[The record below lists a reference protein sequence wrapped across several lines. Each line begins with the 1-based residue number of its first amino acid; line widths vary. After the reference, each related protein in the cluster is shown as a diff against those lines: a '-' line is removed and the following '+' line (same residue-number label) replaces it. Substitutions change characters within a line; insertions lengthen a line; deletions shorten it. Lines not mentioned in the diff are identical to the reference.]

1 MRALMSLASGTK
13 LGPYEIQ
20 SPLGAGGM
28 GEVYRARDTRLDRT
42 VAIKVLPQGLAD
54 TPEVRQRFERE
65 ARAVSSLNHPHI
77 CALYDVGNQDGVE
90 YLVMEYI
97 EGETLAK
104 RLESGPLAT
113 AELLRYAI
121 EVADALDRAHRQGV
135 IHRDLKPGNIMLTKS
150 GAKLLDFGLAKASVP
165 PLAGDF
171 SSSPTVSRPLVGRVQ
186 SDALTAQGT
195 IVGTYQY
202 MSPEQLEGGEADA
215 RSDIFS
221 FGSVLYE
228 MATAKKAFAAKSTA
242 SLIAAILKEQP
253 RPISELQPMAPP
265 ALERVVKT
273 CLEKDPDERWQNAGD
288 LKREL
293 GWIASAG
300 SQAGIPAPVVAKRK
314 VLDRAIWI
322 AAGAL
327 LALAAAYLLWRGGV
341 WQASPAPVHLSV
353 ALPAGKVL
361 PNDSTYPLAISPDGS
376 MIVYSARGDD
386 RKTQLYMRKLGSFES
401 TPISGTEG
409 AHCPF
414 FSPRGDLLGFVSE
427 DYKLWKISLRGGS
440 PVELADHA
448 GPIGGSWSD
457 DDTIYYIKSFAS
469 GMYAVSAAGGQPKQL
484 TQTESTPEDR
494 GHLWPNALPEKN
506 GVIFTVW
513 TGRSFNEA
521 RIEVLSLSSGKR
533 KVLIEGGTNARYI
546 PGGYLVF
553 ARNGTLFVV
562 GFDPKHLEVKGTPV
576 PVMEGIMT
584 GASNGD
590 ATFAASNNGT
600 LVFQPGSFAAFQR
613 NLVWLDRTGKSTNVT
628 EGVKPYSSPFISPD
642 GKRIALT
649 LQGSS
654 FDVWVYDL
662 ERDAFT
668 KASFGGDDYEPFWSP
683 DGKMLAYTSTKSGSM
698 QAYVKHGVVQGDETM
713 VTNGTE
719 FRNLFGWAPDGREL
733 IVSHDNKETGAD
745 IYAVAVEGDH
755 KLRPLVVAPFDQS
768 EASVSPDGK
777 WLAYVSDESGQPE
790 VFVQAMNDPNSRAQI
805 SSETGHVPRWARSG
819 NELFFRAKDGLMSV
833 KFPPGTALNPGKPV
847 KLFEDKRTW
856 SGYDVAADGR
866 FVVAVE
872 ADDKGAGSQL
882 NVILHWFEELGQE
895 LRK

>member
-1 MRALMSLASGTK
+1 MSLASGTK

-104 RLESGPLAT
+104 RLESGPLVT
-113 AELLRYAI
+113 TEVLRYAI

-150 GAKLLDFGLAKASVP
+150 GAKLLDFGLAKASAP

-171 SSSPTVSRPLVGRVQ
+171 SSSPTVSRPLVGRAP

-253 RPISELQPMAPP
+253 KPISELQPMAPP

-300 SQAGIPAPVVAKRK
+300 SQAGIPAPVASKRK
-314 VLDRAIWI
+314 TRDRAIWI

-327 LALAAAYLLWRGGV
+327 LTLAVAYLFWQSGLWQGRSV
-341 WQASPAPVHLSV
+341 TLPIHLSV

-361 PNDSTYPLAISPDGS
+361 PNDSTDPLAISPDGS
-376 MIVYSARGDD
+376 TIVFSARGDD

-414 FSPRGDLLGFVSE
+414 FSPSGEWLGFVSD
-427 DYKLWKISLRGGS
+427 DYRLKKISLRGGS

-448 GPIGGSWSD
+448 GPIGASWSD
-457 DDTIYYIKSFAS
+457 DDTIYYIKSFAY
-469 GMYAVSAAGGQPKQL
+469 GMYAVPAAGGQPKQL
-484 TQTESTPEDR
+484 TQTGSTPDDR
-494 GHLWPNALPEKN
+494 GHLWPNVLPGKN

-513 TGRSFNEA
+513 TGRSLNDA

-546 PGGYLVF
+546 PGGHLAY
-553 ARNGTLFVV
+553 ARNGALFVV
-562 GFDPKHLEVKGTPV
+562 GFDPKRMELKGTPV
-576 PVMEGIMT
+576 PVTEGIMT

-590 ATFAASNNGT
+590 ATFAVSNNGT
-600 LVFQPGSFAAFQR
+600 LVFQPGTFVAYQR
-613 NLVWLDRTGKSTNVT
+613 NLVWLDRTGKSTNIVD
-628 EGVKPYSSPFISPD
+628 GVKPYSSPVISPD

-662 ERDAFT
+662 ERDTFT
-668 KASFGGDDYEPFWSP
+668 KASFGGDDYDPFWSP
-683 DGKMLAYTSTKSGSM
+683 DGKMLSYASSKSGLL
-698 QAYVKHGVVQGDETM
+698 QAYVKHGIVQGDETM
-713 VTNGTE
+713 LTDGPS
-719 FRNLFGWAPDGREL
+719 FRGLFGWMPDGREL
-733 IVSHDNKETGAD
+733 IFGRDNKETGTD
-745 IYAVAVEGDH
+745 IYTVAVEGDH
-755 KLRPLVVAPFDQS
+755 KPRPLVVAPFNQA

-777 WLAYVSDESGQPE
+777 RLAYVSDESGQNE
-790 VFVQAMNDPNSRAQI
+790 VFVQSISDPNSRAQI
-805 SSETGHVPRWARSG
+805 SSESGHVPRWARSG
-819 NELFFRAKDGLMSV
+819 NELFFVAKDGFMSV
-833 KFPPGTALNPGKPV
+833 KFAPGNTLNPGKPV
-847 KLFEDKRTW
+847 KLFEDKRAW

-872 ADDKGAGSQL
+872 AEDKGAGSQL
-882 NVILHWFEELGQE
+882 NVVLHWFEELGQE
-895 LRK
+895 LRR

>member
-1 MRALMSLASGTK
+1 MSLSSGTK

-77 CALYDVGNQDGVE
+77 CALYDVGNQDGIE

-113 AELLRYAI
+113 TDLLRYAI

-150 GAKLLDFGLAKASVP
+150 GAKLLDFGLAKATAP

-171 SSSPTVSRPLVGRVQ
+171 SSSPTVSRPLTGKAQ
-186 SDALTAQGT
+186 TDALTAQGT

-228 MATAKKAFAAKSTA
+228 MATGKKAFAAKSTA

-300 SQAGIPAPVVAKRK
+300 SQAGIPAPVASKRK
-314 VLDRAIWI
+314 TRDRAVWI

-327 LALAAAYLLWRGGV
+327 LALAAAYLV
-341 WQASPAPVHLSV
+341 WKIGLTQASPTPVHLSID
-353 ALPAGKVL
+353 LPAGKVL
-361 PNDSTYPLAISPDGS
+361 AHDSTYPLAISQDGS
-376 MIVYSARGDD
+376 TVVFSAYGDD
-386 RKTQLYMRKLGSFES
+386 RKSQLYMRKLGSFES
-401 TPISGTEG
+401 TPLSGTEG
-409 AHCPF
+409 ARCPF
-414 FSPRGDLLGFVSE
+414 FSPGGDWIGFVSE
-427 DYKLWKISLRGGS
+427 DYKLKKISLRGGS
-440 PVELADHA
+440 AVQLADHA

-469 GMYAVSAAGGQPKQL
+469 GMYAVSAGGGQPKQM
-484 TQTESTPEDR
+484 TQTGTAPEDR
-494 GHLWPNALPEKN
+494 GHLWPNALPGNN
-506 GVIFTVW
+506 GVLLTVW
-513 TGRSFNEA
+513 TGRSFNDA

-533 KVLIEGGTNARYI
+533 KLLIEGGTNARYI
-546 PGGYLVF
+546 SGGYL
-553 ARNGTLFVV
+553 AYSRNGTLFVV
-562 GFDPKHLEVKGTPV
+562 GFDPKRMEVKGTPV
-576 PVMEGIMT
+576 PMIEGIMT

-590 ATFAASNNGT
+590 ATFAVSKNGT
-600 LVFQPGSFAAFQR
+600 LVFQPGSFVAFQR
-613 NLVWLDRTGKSTNVT
+613 NFVWLDRTGKSTNIT
-628 EGVKPYSSPFISPD
+628 EGVKPYSSPVISPD
-642 GKRIALT
+642 GKRIVLT

-662 ERDAFT
+662 ERGTFT

-683 DGKMLAYTSTKSGSM
+683 DGKMLAYTSSKSGIM
-698 QAYVKHGVVQGDETM
+698 QAYVKHGIVQGDETM
-713 VTNGTE
+713 VTDGTGV
-719 FRNLFGWAPDGREL
+719 RNLFGWTADGREV
-733 IVSHDNKETGAD
+733 IFSRDSKETGTD
-745 IYAVAVEGDH
+745 IYAVAVEGDR
-755 KLRPLVVAPFDQS
+755 KPRPLVVAPFDQDG
-768 EASVSPDGK
+768 ASLAPDGK
-777 WLAYVSDESGQPE
+777 WLAYVSDESGQGE
-790 VFVQAMNDPNSRAQI
+790 VFVQAMNDPKTRAQI
-805 SSETGHVPRWARSG
+805 SSEGGLWPRWARSG
-819 NELFFRAKDGLMSV
+819 NELFFLAKGGLMSV
-833 KFPPGTALNPGKPV
+833 KFAPGNELNPGKPV
-847 KLFEDKRTW
+847 KLFQDKRAW

-866 FVVAVE
+866 FVAAVE
-872 ADDKGAGSQL
+872 ADDKAAGSQL
-882 NVILHWFEELGQE
+882 NVILHWFEELKQTQP
-895 LRK
+895 K

>member
-1 MRALMSLASGTK
+1 MALSAGTK

-54 TPEVRQRFERE
+54 TPEVRHRFERE

-77 CALYDVGNQDGVE
+77 CALYDVGNQDGIE

-113 AELLRYAI
+113 TELLRYAI
-121 EVADALDRAHRQGV
+121 EIADALDRAHRQGV
-135 IHRDLKPGNIMLTKS
+135 IHRDLKPGNVMLTKS
-150 GAKLLDFGLAKASVP
+150 GAKLLDFGLAKATAP

-221 FGSVLYE
+221 FGAVLYE

-314 VLDRAIWI
+314 TRDRAIWI

-327 LALAAAYLLWRGGV
+327 LALAAAYLFWQSGV
-341 WQASPAPVHLSV
+341 WRSSPVPVHLSV
-353 ALPAGKVL
+353 ALPAGRVL

-376 MIVYSARGDD
+376 TIVFSAHGDD
-386 RKTQLYMRKLGSFES
+386 REAQLYMRKLGSFES

-414 FSPRGDLLGFVSE
+414 FSPGGDWIGFVSD
-427 DYKLWKISLRGGS
+427 DYKLKKISLRGGS
-440 PVELADHA
+440 SVELADHA

-469 GMYAVSAAGGQPKQL
+469 GMYAVSAGGGQPKQM
-484 TQTESTPEDR
+484 TVTESTPEDR
-494 GHLWPNALPEKN
+494 GHLWPNVLPGN
-506 GVIFTVW
+506 SGVLFTVW
-513 TGRSFNEA
+513 TGVSLNDA
-521 RIEVLSLSSGKR
+521 RIEVLSLASGKR
-533 KVLIEGGTNARYI
+533 KVLIEGGTNGRYI
-546 PGGYLVF
+546 PGGYLAY
-553 ARNGTLFVV
+553 ARNGTLYVV
-562 GFDPKHLEVKGTPV
+562 TFDPKRMEVKGTPV
-576 PVMEGIMT
+576 PVTEGIMT

-590 ATFAASNNGT
+590 ATYAVSKSGT
-600 LVFQPGSFAAFQR
+600 LVFQPGSFVAYQR

-628 EGVKPYSSPFISPD
+628 EGVKPYSSPIISPD

-662 ERDAFT
+662 ERGTFT
-668 KASFGGDDYEPFWSP
+668 KASFGGDDYDPSWSP
-683 DGKMLAYTSTKSGSM
+683 DGKMLAYTSSKSGNM
-698 QAYVKHGVVQGDETM
+698 QLYVKHGIVQGDETM
-713 VTNGTE
+713 VTNGTG
-719 FRNLFGWAPDGREL
+719 FRSLFGWTADGREL
-733 IVSHDNKETGAD
+733 ICSSDNKETGAD

-755 KLRPLVVAPFDQS
+755 KSRPLVVAPFNQY
-768 EASVSPDGK
+768 EASLSPGGK
-777 WLAYVSDESGQPE
+777 WLAYVSDESGQGE
-790 VFVQAMNDPNSRAQI
+790 VFVQAMNDPNTRAQI
-805 SSETGHVPRWARSG
+805 SSEGGLFPRWARSG
-819 NELFFRAKDGLMSV
+819 NELFFLGKDGLMSV
-833 KFPPGTALNPGKPV
+833 KIPPGNALNPGKPV
-847 KLFEDKRTW
+847 KLFQNKRAW

-866 FVVAVE
+866 FVAAVE
-872 ADDKGAGSQL
+872 ADDKTTGSQL
-882 NVILHWFEELGQE
+882 NVILHWFEELKQSQP
-895 LRK
+895 K

>member
-1 MRALMSLASGTK
+1 MSLASGTK

-20 SPLGAGGM
+20 SLLGAGGM

-42 VAIKVLPQGLAD
+42 VAVKILPQGLAD
-54 TPEVRQRFERE
+54 TPEVRHRFERE

-104 RLESGPLAT
+104 RLENGPLAT
-113 AELLRYAI
+113 IELLRYAI

-150 GAKLLDFGLAKASVP
+150 GAKLLDFGLAKASPP

-171 SSSPTVSRPLVGRVQ
+171 SSSPTVSRPLIGKAQ
-186 SDALTAQGT
+186 TDALTAQGT

-228 MATAKKAFAAKSTA
+228 MATAKKAFSAKSTA

-314 VLDRAIWI
+314 KRDRAIWI
-322 AAGAL
+322 SVGVL
-327 LALAAAYLLWRGGV
+327 LALAAAYLFWQSGV
-341 WQASPAPVHLSV
+341 WQRTATPVHLSV

-361 PNDSTYPLAISPDGS
+361 VNDSTDPLAISPDGS
-376 MIVYSARGDD
+376 AIVYSARGDD
-386 RKTQLYMRKLGSFES
+386 RKRQLYMRKLGSFES
-401 TPISGTEG
+401 TPISGTEE
-409 AHCPF
+409 ARCPF
-414 FSPRGDLLGFVSE
+414 FSPRGEWVGFVSE
-427 DYKLWKISLRGGS
+427 DYKLKKISLRGGS
-440 PVELADHA
+440 PVEVADHA
-448 GPIGGSWSD
+448 GPIGASWSD

-469 GMYAVSAAGGQPKQL
+469 GMYAVPAAGGPPKQM
-484 TQTESTPEDR
+484 TQTGSTPDDR
-494 GHLWPNALPEKN
+494 GHLWPNVLPGKN

-513 TGRSFNEA
+513 TGRSLNDA
-521 RIEVLSLSSGKR
+521 RIEVLSFSSGKR

-546 PGGYLVF
+546 PGGYLAY

-562 GFDPKHLEVKGTPV
+562 GFDPKRMELKGTPV
-576 PVMEGIMT
+576 PVTEGIMT

-590 ATFAASNNGT
+590 ATFAVSNNGT
-600 LVFQPGSFAAFQR
+600 LVFEPGGFVAFQR
-613 NLVWLDRTGKSTNVT
+613 NLVWLDRTGKSTNIA
-628 EGVKPYSSPFISPD
+628 EGVKPYSSPAISPD

-649 LQGSS
+649 LEGSS

-668 KASFGGDDYEPFWSP
+668 KSSFGADDYEPFWSP
-683 DGKMLAYTSTKSGSM
+683 DGKMLAYTSSKSGNM
-698 QAYVKHGVVQGDETM
+698 QVYVKHGVVQGDETM
-713 VTNGTE
+713 VTDGTE
-719 FRNLFGWAPDGREL
+719 FRTLFGWTPDGREL
-733 IVSHDNKETGAD
+733 IVSRENKETGAD
-745 IYAVAVEGDH
+745 IYAVAVGGDH
-755 KLRPLVVAPFDQS
+755 KPRPLVVAPFNQG

-790 VFVQAMNDPNSRAQI
+790 VFVQAMNDPNIRAQI
-805 SSETGHVPRWARSG
+805 SSEGGRAPRWARSG
-819 NELFFRAKDGLMSV
+819 NELFFRAQDGLMSV
-833 KFPPGTALNPGKPV
+833 KFVPGTTLNPAKPV
-847 KLFEDKRTW
+847 KLFEDKRHW

-872 ADDKGAGSQL
+872 ADDKATGSQL
-882 NVILHWFEELGQE
+882 NVILHWFEELKQSQP
-895 LRK
+895 K

>member
-1 MRALMSLASGTK
+1 MSLASGTK

-20 SPLGAGGM
+20 SLLGAGGM

-42 VAIKVLPQGLAD
+42 VAIKILPQGLAG

-77 CALYDVGNQDGVE
+77 CALYDVGNQDGTE

-97 EGETLAK
+97 EGETLSK

-113 AELLRYAI
+113 SDLLRYAI
-121 EVADALDRAHRQGV
+121 EIADALDRAHRQGV

-150 GAKLLDFGLAKASVP
+150 GAKLLDFGLAKASAP

-265 ALERVVKT
+265 ALERVVKM

-300 SQAGIPAPVVAKRK
+300 SQAGIPAPVAAKRK
-314 VLDRAIWI
+314 MRDRAVWI
-322 AAGAL
+322 AAL
-327 LALAAAYLLWRGGV
+327 LALVAAYLFWQSSVWRSRPV
-341 WQASPAPVHLSV
+341 PVHLSV

-376 MIVYSARGDD
+376 TIIYSARGDD
-386 RKTQLYMRKLGSFES
+386 HKTQLYLRKLGSFES

-414 FSPRGDLLGFVSE
+414 FSPSGEWLGFVSE
-427 DYKLWKISLRGGS
+427 DYKLKKISLRGGS
-440 PVELADHA
+440 PVELTDRA
-448 GPIGGSWSD
+448 GPVGGSWAD
-457 DDTIYYIKSFAS
+457 DDTIFYIRSFAA
-469 GMYAVSAAGGQPKQL
+469 GMYAVSAAGGQPKQV

-494 GHLWPNALPEKN
+494 GHLWPNVLPGKS
-506 GVIFTVW
+506 GLIFTVW
-513 TGRSFNEA
+513 TGRSLNDA
-521 RIEVLSLSSGKR
+521 RIEVLSLSTGKR
-533 KVLIEGGTNARYI
+533 RVLIEGGTNARYI
-546 PGGYLVF
+546 SGGYLAY

-562 GFDPKHLEVKGTPV
+562 GFDPKSFEIKGTPV
-576 PVMEGIMT
+576 PAIEGIMT

-590 ATFAASNNGT
+590 ATFAVSNNGT
-600 LVFQPGSFAAFQR
+600 LVFQPGSFVAYQR
-613 NLVWLDRTGKSTNVT
+613 NLVWLDRTGKSANVT
-628 EGVKPYSSPFISPD
+628 EGVKPYSSPIISPD
-642 GKRIALT
+642 GKRIVLT

-662 ERDAFT
+662 ERDTFT

-683 DGKMLAYTSTKSGSM
+683 DGKMLAYSSSKSGNI

-713 VTNGTE
+713 VTDGTA
-719 FRNLFGWAPDGREL
+719 FRNLFGWTPDGREL
-733 IVSHDNKETGAD
+733 ILSRENKDTGVD

-755 KLRPLVVAPFDQS
+755 KPRPIVATPFNQA
-768 EASVSPDGK
+768 EASISPDGK

-790 VFVQAMNDPNSRAQI
+790 VFVQAMNDPNIRGQI
-805 SSETGHVPRWARSG
+805 SSEGGHEPRWARSG
-819 NELFFRAKDGLMSV
+819 NELFFRAKEGLMSA
-833 KFPPGTALNPGKPV
+833 KFAPGSALNPGKPV

-856 SGYDVAADGR
+856 SGYDVAPDGR
-866 FVVAVE
+866 FVVAVD
-872 ADDKGAGSQL
+872 ADDKATGSQL
-882 NVILHWFEELGQE
+882 NVILNWFEELKQNQP
-895 LRK
+895 K

>member
-1 MRALMSLASGTK
+1 MSLASGTK

-77 CALYDVGNQDGVE
+77 CALYDVGNQDGIE

-113 AELLRYAI
+113 TDLLRYAI

-150 GAKLLDFGLAKASVP
+150 GAKLLDFGLAKASAP

-171 SSSPTVSRPLVGRVQ
+171 SSSPTVSRPLVGKAQ
-186 SDALTAQGT
+186 TDALTAQGT

-265 ALERVVKT
+265 AVERVVKT

-300 SQAGIPAPVVAKRK
+300 SQAGIPAPAVAKRK
-314 VLDRAIWI
+314 TRDHALWI

-327 LALAAAYLLWRGGV
+327 LALVAAYLLWQSGL
-341 WQASPAPVHLSV
+341 WQSRAVALPVHLSV
-353 ALPAGKVL
+353 ALPVGKVL
-361 PNDSTYPLAISPDGS
+361 PNDSTDPLTISPDGS
-376 MIVYSARGDD
+376 TIVFSARGDD
-386 RKTQLYMRKLGSFES
+386 HKAQLYLRKLGSFES

-409 AHCPF
+409 ARNPF
-414 FSPRGDLLGFVSE
+414 FSPSGEWLGFVSD
-427 DYKLWKISLRGGS
+427 DYKLKKISLRGGS
-440 PVELADHA
+440 SVELADHA

-469 GMYAVSAAGGQPKQL
+469 GMYAVPAAGGSPKQL
-484 TQTESTPEDR
+484 TQTGSTPEDR
-494 GHLWPNALPEKN
+494 GHLWPNVLPGKN
-506 GVIFTVW
+506 GVVFTVW
-513 TGRSFNEA
+513 TGRSLNDA

-546 PGGYLVF
+546 PGGYLAY

-562 GFDPKHLEVKGTPV
+562 GFDPKRMEVTGTPI
-576 PVMEGIMT
+576 PVAEGIMT

-590 ATFAASNNGT
+590 ATFAVSNNGT
-600 LVFQPGSFAAFQR
+600 LVFQPGSFVAYQR
-613 NLVWLDRTGKSTNVT
+613 NLVWLDRTGKSKNIA
-628 EGVKPYSSPFISPD
+628 EGVKPYSSPIISPD

-662 ERDAFT
+662 ERDTFT

-683 DGKMLAYTSTKSGSM
+683 DGKMLAYTSTKSGTM
-698 QAYVKHGVVQGDETM
+698 QAYVKHGVVQGDETR
-713 VTNGTE
+713 VTNETT
-719 FRNLFGWAPDGREL
+719 FRNLFGWMPDGREL
-733 IVSHDNKETGAD
+733 IISHDNKDTGGD

-755 KLRPLVVAPFDQS
+755 KPRPLVVAPFDQT
-768 EASVSPDGK
+768 EASVSPDGN
-777 WLAYVSDESGQPE
+777 WLAYASDESGQYE
-790 VFVQAMNDPNSRAQI
+790 VFVQAMKDPNIRAQI
-805 SSETGHVPRWARSG
+805 SSEGGHEPRWARSG
-819 NELFFRAKDGLMSV
+819 NELFFHAKDGLMSV
-833 KFPPGTALNPGKPV
+833 KFAPGTALNPGKPV
-847 KLFEDKRTW
+847 KLFQDKRTW

-866 FVVAVE
+866 FVAAVE
-872 ADDKGAGSQL
+872 ADDKAAGSQL
-882 NVILHWFEELGQE
+882 NVILHWFEELKQAQP
-895 LRK
+895 K

>member
-1 MRALMSLASGTK
+1 MSLSAGTK

-20 SPLGAGGM
+20 SLLGAGGM

-42 VAIKVLPQGLAD
+42 VAVKVLPQGLAD

-77 CALYDVGNQDGVE
+77 CALYDVGNQDGIE

-113 AELLRYAI
+113 TDLLRYAI

-150 GAKLLDFGLAKASVP
+150 GAKLLDFGLAKATAP
-165 PLAGDF
+165 PLASDF
-171 SSSPTVSRPLVGRVQ
+171 SSSPTVSRPLVGRAP

-228 MATAKKAFAAKSTA
+228 MATAKKAFSAKSTA

-293 GWIASAG
+293 GWIATAG
-300 SQAGIPAPVVAKRK
+300 SQAGIPAPVIAKRK
-314 VLDRAIWI
+314 TRDRAIWI

-327 LALAAAYLLWRGGV
+327 LALVAAYLFWQSGLWRP
-341 WQASPAPVHLSV
+341 STAPVHLSV
-353 ALPAGKVL
+353 ALPAGEVL
-361 PNDSTYPLAISPDGS
+361 PNDSTDPLAISPDGS
-376 MIVYSARGDD
+376 TIIYSSRGDD
-386 RKTQLYMRKLGSFES
+386 HKTQLYMRKLASFES

-409 AHCPF
+409 ARCPF
-414 FSPRGDLLGFVSE
+414 FSPGGDWIGFVSD
-427 DYKLWKISLRGGS
+427 DYKLKKISLRGGS
-440 PVELADHA
+440 SVELADHA

-469 GMYAVSAAGGQPKQL
+469 GMYAVPAGGGQPKQV

-494 GHLWPNALPEKN
+494 GHLWPNALPGKT
-506 GVIFTVW
+506 GVLFTVW

-533 KVLIEGGTNARYI
+533 KVLIEGGTNGRYI
-546 PGGYLVF
+546 PGGYVAY
-553 ARNGTLFVV
+553 ARNGTLYVV
-562 GFDPKHLEVKGTPV
+562 GFDPKRMEVTGTPI
-576 PVMEGIMT
+576 PVTEGIMT

-590 ATFAASNNGT
+590 ATFAVSNNGT
-600 LVFQPGSFAAFQR
+600 LAFQPGSFVAYQR
-613 NLVWLDRTGKSTNVT
+613 SLVWLDRTGKSTNIT
-628 EGVKPYSSPFISPD
+628 EGVKPYSSPIVSPD

-662 ERDAFT
+662 ERGTFT
-668 KASFGGDDYEPFWSP
+668 KASFGGDDYEPYWSP
-683 DGKMLAYTSTKSGSM
+683 DGKMLAYTSSKSGSM
-698 QAYVKHGVVQGDETM
+698 QAYVKHGILQGDETM
-713 VTNGTE
+713 VTDGAPL
-719 FRNLFGWAPDGREL
+719 RNLSGWTADGREL
-733 IVSHDNKETGAD
+733 IFSRDNKETGTD

-755 KLRPLVVAPFDQS
+755 KLRPLVVAPFDQDV
-768 EASVSPDGK
+768 ASLSPDGK
-777 WLAYVSDESGQPE
+777 WLAYVSYESGQGE
-790 VFVQAMNDPNSRAQI
+790 VFAQAMNDPNTRAQI
-805 SSETGHVPRWARSG
+805 SSDGGLFPRWSRSS
-819 NELFFRAKDGLMSV
+819 NELFFLAKDGLMSV
-833 KFPPGTALNPGKPV
+833 KFTPGNVLNPGKPV
-847 KLFEDKRTW
+847 KLFQNKRAW

-872 ADDKGAGSQL
+872 ADDKATSSQL
-882 NVILHWFEELGQE
+882 NVILHWFEELKQDQP
-895 LRK
+895 K

>member
-1 MRALMSLASGTK
+1 MALTVGTK

-20 SPLGAGGM
+20 SLLGAGGM

-42 VAIKVLPQGLAD
+42 VAVKILTQGVAD

-65 ARAVSSLNHPHI
+65 ARAVSSFNHPHI
-77 CALYDVGNQDGVE
+77 CALYDIGHQDGID
-90 YLVMEYI
+90 YLVMEFI

-113 AELLRYAI
+113 PELLRYAI

-165 PLAGDF
+165 PISGDF
-171 SSSPTVSRPLVGRVQ
+171 SSSPTVSRPLIGKAQ
-186 SDALTAQGT
+186 SEALTAQGT

-228 MATAKKAFAAKSTA
+228 MATAKKAFSAKSTA

-314 VLDRAIWI
+314 TRDRAIWI
-322 AAGAL
+322 ASGAL
-327 LALAAAYLLWRGGV
+327 LAFAAAYLFWHSGLW
-341 WQASPAPVHLSV
+341 QTSPTPVHLSV
-353 ALPAGKVL
+353 ALPAGKAL
-361 PNDSTYPLAISPDGS
+361 PNDSTDPLAISPDGS
-376 MIVYSARGDD
+376 VIVFSARGDD

-414 FSPRGDLLGFVSE
+414 FSPSGDWLGFVTD
-427 DYKLWKISLRGGS
+427 DYKLKKISLRGGS
-440 PVELADHA
+440 PVELTDHA
-448 GPIGGSWSD
+448 GPIGGYWAD
-457 DDTIYYIKSFAS
+457 DGTIYYIKSFSS
-469 GMYAVSAAGGQPKQL
+469 GMYAVPAAGGQPKQI
-484 TQTESTPEDR
+484 TQTETTPEDR
-494 GHLWPNALPEKN
+494 GHLWPNVLPGN
-506 GVIFTVW
+506 TDVIFTVW
-513 TGRSFNEA
+513 TGRSLNDA
-521 RIEVLSLSSGKR
+521 RIEVLSLKSGKR

-546 PGGYLVF
+546 PGGYVAF

-562 GFDPKHLEVKGTPV
+562 GFDPKRMELKGTPV
-576 PVMEGIMT
+576 PAIEGIMT

-590 ATFAASNNGT
+590 ATFAVSNNGT
-600 LVFQPGSFAAFQR
+600 LVFQPGSFQAYQR
-613 NLVWLDRTGKSTNVT
+613 NLVWIDRTGKSTNIT
-628 EGVKPYSSPFISPD
+628 EGVKPYSTPIISPD

-662 ERDAFT
+662 ERDTFT
-668 KASFGGDDYEPFWSP
+668 KASFGGDDYTPFWSP
-683 DGKMLAYTSTKSGSM
+683 DGKMLAYTSSKSGLM
-698 QAYVKHGVVQGDETM
+698 QAYVKHGIVQGDETM
-713 VTNGTE
+713 LTDGTS
-719 FRNLFGWAPDGREL
+719 FRELFGWTPDGREV
-733 IVSHDNKETGAD
+733 IFSRDSKETGID
-745 IYAVAVEGDH
+745 LYAVAVEGDH
-755 KLRPLVVAPFDQS
+755 KPRPLVVAPFDQTQ
-768 EASVSPDGK
+768 ANVSPDGK
-777 WLAYVSDESGQPE
+777 WLAYVSDESGQDE

-819 NELFFRAKDGLMSV
+819 NELFFLTTDGIMSV
-833 KFPPGTALNPGKPV
+833 KFAPGNTINPGKPV

-872 ADDKGAGSQL
+872 ADEKGTGTHI
-882 NVILHWFEELGQE
+882 NVVLHWFDELKQE
-895 LRK
+895 QPK

>member
-1 MRALMSLASGTK
+1 MSLASGTK

-77 CALYDVGNQDGVE
+77 CALYDVGNQDGIE

-113 AELLRYAI
+113 TDLLRYAI

-150 GAKLLDFGLAKASVP
+150 GAKLLDFGLAKASAP

-171 SSSPTVSRPLVGRVQ
+171 SSSPTVSRPLIGKAQ
-186 SDALTAQGT
+186 TDALTAQGT

-314 VLDRAIWI
+314 TRDRAMWI

-327 LALAAAYLLWRGGV
+327 LALIAAYLLWQSGL
-341 WQASPAPVHLSV
+341 WQNRAVPVHLSI

-361 PNDSTYPLAISPDGS
+361 PNDSTDPLAISPDGS
-376 MIVYSARGDD
+376 TIVFSAGGEDH
-386 RKTQLYMRKLGSFES
+386 KAQLYVRKLGSFES

-414 FSPRGDLLGFVSE
+414 FSPGGDWLGFVSD
-427 DYKLWKISLRGGS
+427 DYKLKKISLRGGS
-440 PVELADHA
+440 SVELADHA

-457 DDTIYYIKSFAS
+457 DDTIYYIQSFAS
-469 GMYAVSAAGGQPKQL
+469 GMYAVPAGGGQPKQM
-484 TQTESTPEDR
+484 TQTGTAPEDR
-494 GHLWPNALPEKN
+494 GHLWPNVLPGN
-506 GVIFTVW
+506 RGVIFTVW
-513 TGRSFNEA
+513 TGRSLNDS
-521 RIEVLSLSSGKR
+521 RIEVLSLASGKR

-546 PGGYLVF
+546 LGGYL
-553 ARNGTLFVV
+553 AYGRNGTLFVV
-562 GFDPKHLEVKGTPV
+562 GFDPKRMEVKGTPV

-590 ATFAASNNGT
+590 AMFAVSNNGT
-600 LVFQPGSFAAFQR
+600 LVFQPGGFLAFQR

-628 EGVKPYSSPFISPD
+628 EGVKPYSSPVISPD

-662 ERDAFT
+662 ERDTFT
-668 KASFGGDDYEPFWSP
+668 KASFGGDDYTPFWSP
-683 DGKMLAYTSTKSGSM
+683 DGKMLAYTSSKSGNL
-698 QAYVKHGVVQGDETM
+698 QVYVKHGIVQGDETM
-713 VTNGTE
+713 VTDGAG
-719 FRNLFGWAPDGREL
+719 FRSLFGWTADGREL
-733 IVSHDNKETGAD
+733 IVSRDNKETGAD
-745 IYAVAVEGDH
+745 IYAAAVEGDH
-755 KLRPLVVAPFDQS
+755 KSRSLVVAPFNQNA
-768 EASVSPDGK
+768 ASLSPDGK
-777 WLAYVSDESGQPE
+777 WLAYVSDESGQAE
-790 VFVQAMNDPNSRAQI
+790 IFVQAMNDANTRAQI
-805 SSETGHVPRWARSG
+805 SSEGGLFPRWARSG
-819 NELFFRAKDGLMSV
+819 NELFFLAKDGVMSV
-833 KFPPGTALNPGKPV
+833 KFTPGNALNPGKPV
-847 KLFEDKRTW
+847 KLFQDKKAW

-866 FVVAVE
+866 FVAAVE
-872 ADDKGAGSQL
+872 ADDKAAGSQL
-882 NVILHWFEELGQE
+882 NVILHWFEELKQAQP
-895 LRK
+895 K

>member
-1 MRALMSLASGTK
+1 VSLASGTK

-104 RLESGPLAT
+104 RLESGPLVT
-113 AELLRYAI
+113 TEVLRYAI

-150 GAKLLDFGLAKASVP
+150 GAKLLDFGLAKASAP

-171 SSSPTVSRPLVGRVQ
+171 SSSPTVSRPLVGRAP

-228 MATAKKAFAAKSTA
+228 MATAKKAFAAKSTP

-253 RPISELQPMAPP
+253 KPISELQPMAPP

-300 SQAGIPAPVVAKRK
+300 SQAGIPAPVDSKRK
-314 VLDRAIWI
+314 TRDRAIWI

-327 LALAAAYLLWRGGV
+327 LTLAVAYLFWQSGLWQGRSV
-341 WQASPAPVHLSV
+341 TLPIHLSV

-361 PNDSTYPLAISPDGS
+361 PNDSTDPLAISPDGS
-376 MIVYSARGDD
+376 TIVFSARGDD

-414 FSPRGDLLGFVSE
+414 FSPSGEWLGFVSD
-427 DYKLWKISLRGGS
+427 DYRLKKISLRGGS

-448 GPIGGSWSD
+448 GPIGASWSD
-457 DDTIYYIKSFAS
+457 DDTIYYIKSFAY
-469 GMYAVSAAGGQPKQL
+469 GMYAVPAAGGQPKQL
-484 TQTESTPEDR
+484 TQTGSTPDDR
-494 GHLWPNALPEKN
+494 GHLWPNVLPGKN

-513 TGRSFNEA
+513 TGRSLNDA

-546 PGGYLVF
+546 PGGHLAY
-553 ARNGTLFVV
+553 ARNGALFVV
-562 GFDPKHLEVKGTPV
+562 GFDPKRMELKGTPV
-576 PVMEGIMT
+576 PVTEGIMT

-590 ATFAASNNGT
+590 ATFAVSNNGT
-600 LVFQPGSFAAFQR
+600 LVFQPGTFVAYQR
-613 NLVWLDRTGKSTNVT
+613 NLVWLDRTGKSTNIVD
-628 EGVKPYSSPFISPD
+628 GVKPYSSPVISPD

-662 ERDAFT
+662 ERDTFT

-683 DGKMLAYTSTKSGSM
+683 DGKMLAYSSSKSGNI

-713 VTNGTE
+713 VTDGTA
-719 FRNLFGWAPDGREL
+719 FRNLFGWTPDGREL
-733 IVSHDNKETGAD
+733 ILSRENKDTGVD
-745 IYAVAVEGDH
+745 IYAVTVEGDH
-755 KLRPLVVAPFDQS
+755 KQRPIVATPLHQA
-768 EASVSPDGK
+768 EASISPDGK

-790 VFVQAMNDPNSRAQI
+790 VFVQAMNDPNIRGQI
-805 SSETGHVPRWARSG
+805 SSGGGRAPARARSG
-819 NELFFRAKDGLMSV
+819 NELFFRAQDGLMSV
-833 KFPPGTALNPGKPV
+833 KFVPGTTLNPAKPV
-847 KLFEDKRTW
+847 KLFEDKRHW

-866 FVVAVE
+866 FVVGVE
-872 ADDKGAGSQL
+872 ADDKATGSQL
-882 NVILHWFEELGQE
+882 NVILHWFEELKQSQP
-895 LRK
+895 K